1 MSLKF
6 KNQTIL
12 ITGASS
18 GIGQQVAYESAKDG
32 ANLILCARRTDKLEE
47 VKNTC
52 ESLGAHS
59 VRIFSLDIGEPE
71 NIDNLMDFLN
81 IENIQVDVLINNAG
95 FGHDEPFLETDFDL
109 VLDLF
114 KVNVLGLMYLTQKI
128 AVNMLDQPK
137 GQIINIASL
146 AGKVSTPNYATY
158 GATKGAVI
166 SFSNALRME
175 LKAVNIQVT
184 VVNFGPVDTPFFDHV
199 GSDRK
204 EKADKSPFTLTV
216 EQAGKIVT
224 NTIGTKKREVNRP
237 LLLAAGAKI
246 YHVAPQ
252 LVDYVLVKYY
262 NREK

>member
-1 MSLKF
+1 
-6 KNQTIL
+6 
-12 ITGASS
+12 TGASS
-18 GIGQQVAYESAKDG
+18 GIGKETAYQAGLEG
-32 ANLILCARRTDKLEE
+32 ANLVLAARRIDKLSE
-47 VKNTC
+47 VKSDC
-52 ESLGAHS
+52 ETLGAGKVS
-59 VRIFSLDIGEPE
+59 ALPVDMANPDS
-71 NIDNLMDFLN
+71 IDSF
-81 IENIQVDVLINNAG
+81 VDVLHKQNRQIDILINNAG
-95 FGHDEPFLETDFDL
+95 FGYSENFVDLDFQI
-109 VLDLF
+109 VKDLF
-114 KVNVLGLMYLTQKI
+114 QVNVIGLMYLTQKI
-128 AVNMLDQPK
+128 AIKMLDQK
-137 GQIINIASL
+137 TEGQIINVASL
-146 AGKVSTPNYATY
+146 AGKVSTPNYTAY

-246 YHVAPQ
+246 YHVA
-252 LVDYVLVKYY
+252 
-262 NREK
+262 